1 MSLRKRI
8 LRTTGI
14 ITLLIIGVLLLVI
27 RTVLLSNYNQLQ
39 EKSTR
44 HTTTMVQSEL
54 THEINQLDS
63 SARNW
68 ACWDETYQFAL
79 GKNPEY
85 IESNLIDS
93 IFDNLNWD
101 FFAVFSNTGDL
112 IYLKTY
118 DLAHSFQISPEADLL
133 NWLKTAPILQPQFKI
148 TNVHHGIATL
158 PDNPLL
164 VAVAPILSNLKT
176 ETEPE
181 AGKLVVGRYLV
192 PPNSSD
198 TQKITWYEIHDPEL
212 PPDLQAVQ
220 AALANQDEDIFIKA
234 LNDKRITGYF
244 TLPDLKGDPALLVSV
259 EDNRD
264 IYRQGIHTIIIFLV
278 FFVSLGILFGGMA
291 LYSLEKGILSRVD
304 IIYSGIRDIGE
315 NRDLSQRIHVKGG
328 DELAKLAERINETL
342 AALQNSKS
350 ALEENKERF
359 KYDSL
364 HDSLTDLPN
373 RAYFLQQLDLAAER
387 TKTDPNYSTAV
398 LLINL
403 DRFKLIND
411 SFNYEVGDHALIQV
425 RNRIR
430 GSLRS
435 EDFFARLG
443 GDEFAILLN
452 NTNHPQN
459 AAEVA
464 GRIQRHLMGPF
475 NIQEHNLF
483 LTASIGIAFTTSA
496 LSARDVLRNADIAM
510 RYAKNN
516 GRAQYAQYEESM
528 HSTHQDQL
536 QIESGLLRAIENNE
550 FTLHYQPIV
559 SLKNGRIVA
568 VEALIRW
575 LHPKMGL
582 ILPNNFIPV
591 AEGSEL
597 IHSISKWVLET
608 ACHQLTEWQPF
619 SLVNLQIAINLS
631 ARELQDHNFLSFIE
645 NQFSK
650 FPTACQL
657 LQIEITESTA
667 MADIDLTINIL
678 SRLKSLGAHIAI
690 DDFGTG
696 YSSLAY
702 LSRLPASSIKI
713 DRSFISNIDQNPE
726 NQAIVSATIAMAHA
740 LNLEVVAEGVETYE
754 QMEFLRSRQCDMA
767 QGFFFC
773 RPMPAEIFSKY
784 LQEQQQLILKNYG
797 PQQQLDSIPSS

>member
-1 MSLRKRI
+1 MSLRKRTM
-8 LRTTGI
+8 RTTGI
-14 ITLLIIGVLLLVI
+14 ITLLIIGVLLLVM
-27 RTVLLSNYNQLQ
+27 RMVLLSNYNQLQ
-39 EKSTR
+39 EKTTR
-44 HTTTMVQSEL
+44 HTTTIVQSEL
-54 THEINQLDS
+54 TYEIDHLDS
-63 SARNW
+63 SVRDW
-68 ACWDETYQFAL
+68 AYWDDTYQFAL
-79 GKNPEY
+79 DGNPEY
-85 IESNLIDS
+85 IQLNLDDGV
-93 IFDNLNWD
+93 FDNLNWN
-101 FFAVFSNTGDL
+101 FFAVFSETGNL
-112 IYLKTY
+112 IYLKAY
-118 DLAHSFQISPEADLL
+118 DLAHSSEITPSIDLQ
-133 NWLKTAPILQPQFKI
+133 NWLKTEPFLQPQFKI
-148 TNVHHGIATL
+148 ASIHHGFIAL
-158 PDNPLL
+158 PDDPLM
-164 VAVAPILSNLKT
+164 VAVAPILPSLKT
-176 ETEPE
+176 GLE
-181 AGKLVVGRYLV
+181 AGKLVVGRYLIL
-192 PPNSSD
+192 PNSSD
-198 TQKITWYEIHDPEL
+198 TQEITWHEIHNPKL

-220 AALANQDEDIFIKA
+220 AALASQNENIFLKA
-234 LNDKRITGYF
+234 LNDKRIAGYF
-244 TLPDLKGDPALLVSV
+244 TLPDLKGDPSLLIRV

-264 IYRQGIHTIIIFLV
+264 IYQQGINTIIIFLV
-278 FFVSLGILFGGMA
+278 FFVILGILFAGLV

-315 NRDLSQRIHVKGG
+315 SRDLSRRIDVKGG

-342 AALQNSKS
+342 AALQKSTS
-350 ALEENKERF
+350 ALEKKEERL

-364 HDSLTDLPN
+364 HDALTDLPN

-411 SFNYEVGDHALIQV
+411 SFNYEIGDHALIQV

-430 GSLRS
+430 GSLRG

-452 NTNHPQN
+452 NTNHLQN

-483 LTASIGIAFTTSA
+483 LTASIGIAFTTPA
-496 LSARDVLRNADIAM
+496 LSAKDVLRNADIAM
-510 RYAKNN
+510 RSAKNN

-528 HSTHQDQL
+528 HFTHQDQL

-550 FTLHYQPIV
+550 FILHYQPIV

-582 ILPNNFIPV
+582 IPPNKFIPI
-591 AEGSEL
+591 AEGSGL

-608 ACHQLTEWQPF
+608 ACHQLIKWQTF
-619 SLVNLQIAINLS
+619 SLVKLQIAINFS
-631 ARELQDHNFLSFIE
+631 ARELQDQNFLSFIE
-645 NQFSK
+645 DQFSK
-650 FPTACQL
+650 YKTACQL
-657 LQIEITESTA
+657 LQIEITESTV
-667 MADIDLTINIL
+667 MADVDTTTNMMA
-678 SRLKSLGAHIAI
+678 RLRNLGAHIAI

-713 DRSFISNIDQNPE
+713 DRSFISNIEQNPE

-754 QMEFLRSRQCDMA
+754 QMEFLRSRQCDLA

-797 PQQQLDSIPSS
+797 PQQQSDSIPSS